1 MGEYKFIDCDVCTI
15 PTEVVIYKNGRDHA
29 IIEYAVYNDKF
40 LHGINLVTENGVADF
55 LPNLRGKGFDNL
67 DECLTAAKQE
77 LSEKCRKNIKS
88 GFDVETH
95 KAILNKLQQDN
106 QLTLF

>member
-1 MGEYKFIDCDVCTI
+1 MEEYKFNDFDVCTN
-15 PTEVVIYKNGRDHA
+15 PTEIVIYKNGRNHA

-40 LHGINLVTENGVADF
+40 FYGIHLDTDNGGWGF
-55 LPNLRGKGFDNL
+55 LPNLRSIGYYTL
-67 DECLTAAKQE
+67 DDCLNAAKQE
-77 LSEKCRKNIKS
+77 LSEKSKKNIKS

-95 KAILNKLQQDN
+95 KAIVNKLQQDN